1 MILINLLPHRE
12 LTRKKR
18 KEMFAFSAGATAMG
32 GGLLAFLVSLWFQ
45 HVIDVQAS
53 RNTFL
58 DQEILKLDTQIKD
71 IATLRSEIQALKARQ
86 TAVENLQ
93 SDRNTPVHLL
103 NELVAQVPEGIY
115 LTQVRQ
121 EAQSISL
128 TGVAQ
133 SQERVSELLR
143 NISSGSAWL
152 AKPDLVEIIS
162 AQQQLSSRDQ
172 RRVFNFTI
180 KAQLVRADAKK
191 GASAASVTLAPG
203 QS

>member
-12 LTRKKR
+12 AARKKR
-18 KEMFAFSAGATAMG
+18 KEMFAVSAGATALG
-32 GGLLAFLVSLWFQ
+32 GGALSFLVSLWFQ
-45 HVIDVQAS
+45 HAMDVQAS

-58 DQEILKLDTQIKD
+58 DQEIVKLDAQIKD
-71 IATLRSEIQALKARQ
+71 IATLREELQALKARQ

-93 SDRNTPVHLL
+93 SDRNMPVHLL
-103 NELVAQVPEGIY
+103 SELVVQTPEGIY
-115 LTQVRQ
+115 LTQVKQ
-121 EAQSISL
+121 EAQTVSL
-128 TGVAQ
+128 VGVAQ

-152 AKPDLVEIIS
+152 TKPDLVEIIS

-180 KAQLVRADAKK
+180 RAQLMRIDAKQK
-191 GASAASVTLAPG
+191 ASIGVIDGGAG
-203 QS
+203 